1 MQLTPAQG
9 VPAAARIASH
19 RDGAGGSEEASSEA
33 IASVALEQQLFQR
46 ERPVPSTTFL
56 PSACTWLGPRSGSPA
71 TIGSDVNG
79 FFDLLPKS

>member
-1 MQLTPAQG
+1 MTAKLVREQEGAALQLTPAQG

-56 PSACTWLGPRSGSPA
+56 PSACTWLGPRSAGVWP
-71 TIGSDVNG
+71 
-79 FFDLLPKS
+79 L